1 MDKSIEHELKFQVL
15 KLENTLLKMKI
26 KRITADYQKDIYRAN
41 KIIVSL
47 INELDNENK
56 KE

>member
-26 KRITADYQKDIYRAN
+26 KRITADYQKDIDRAN

-47 INELDNENK
+47 INELDHENK